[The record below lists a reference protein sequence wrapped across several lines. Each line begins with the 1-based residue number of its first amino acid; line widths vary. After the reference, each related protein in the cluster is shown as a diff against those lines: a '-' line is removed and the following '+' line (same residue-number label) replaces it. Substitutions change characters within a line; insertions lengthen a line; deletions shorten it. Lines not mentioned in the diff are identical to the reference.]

1 MHTGLFQGSCI
12 VKLQKPPFRKKN
24 LTGLKA
30 SGKRPKEE
38 GKKGANE
45 RSRFLLFLPSM
56 LQKSLRRSK
65 IATLYLNGFWQ
76 ARRWGL
82 KSLENVKNLCWL
94 DIFEKRAS
102 KNCPSFFSVFSV
114 AFVFFSS
121 TKASFSAIYRLP
133 LAQGETHLALIS
145 MAVVLLLARVLWVI
159 ISENREL
166 RS

>member
-12 VKLQKPPFRKKN
+12 VKLQKPPFREKN

-94 DIFEKRAS
+94 DIFEK
-102 KNCPSFFSVFSV
+102 KGF
-114 AFVFFSS
+114 
-121 TKASFSAIYRLP
+121 
-133 LAQGETHLALIS
+133 
-145 MAVVLLLARVLWVI
+145 
-159 ISENREL
+159 
-166 RS
+166 